1 MAEKLD
7 PQVQVKLIEISEKW
21 VEDAVSNTD
30 RFNIPKVYPKAFDT
44 IYKQL
49 AKTVSATMSEK

>member
-1 MAEKLD
+1 MANLD
-7 PQVQVKLIEISEKW
+7 PQVQVKLIEISKEW
-21 VEDAVSNTD
+21 ATQASERTDAFS
-30 RFNIPKVYPKAFDT
+30 IPKVYAKAFDT

>member
-7 PQVQVKLIEISEKW
+7 PQVQVKLIEISKDW
-21 VEDAVSNTD
+21 VKEAAKSTD
-30 RFNIPKVYPKAFDT
+30 SFNIPEVYPKTFDT